1 MTCLLPPIALIALCL
16 AAVTAQFPT
25 WPTAKGNKRADSTI
39 SVTGTL
45 DGKFVRYTAG
55 SALGDGGQ
63 KEGQKPIFELKA
75 GASLKNVIIGAPAA
89 DGIHCLGSCY
99 LENVWWE
106 DVGEDAASFLGS
118 GNNNYTVNTGG
129 ARKAHDKV
137 FQHNGGGTVYI
148 KNFQVENFT
157 KFYQACGTCP
167 AMTRKVVMDAIR
179 AKGPGL
185 ALVGV
190 MTKNGDTATLTNIQ
204 VDSKVNYICQ
214 RYNDGAGIGK
224 AGQYTAK
231 QNGDG
236 KQCKY
241 STGNIK
247 MI

>member
-45 DGKFVRYTAG
+45 CNLCATLLDLLWEMEVKRGT
-55 SALGDGGQ
+55 
-63 KEGQKPIFELKA
+63 KA
-75 GASLKNVIIGAPAA
+75 NLRTQGWSQSQEQCV
-89 DGIHCLGSCY
+89 
-99 LENVWWE
+99 
-106 DVGEDAASFLGS
+106 VGEDAASFLGS

-204 VDSKVNYICQ
+204 VDSKVTYICQ

-224 AGQYTAK
+224 AVNTQPSKMEMA
-231 QNGDG
+231 NSA
-236 KQCKY
+236 
-241 STGNIK
+241 STQPATSK
-247 MI
+247 

>member
-99 LENVWWE
+99 LEMC
-106 DVGEDAASFLGS
+106 
-118 GNNNYTVNTGG
+118 GG
-129 ARKAHDKV
+129 RIQHWRARKAHDKV

-190 MTKNGDTATLTNIQ
+190 MSRNGDTATLTNIQ
-204 VDSKVNYICQ
+204 VDSKVTYICQ
-214 RYNDGAGIGK
+214 RYNDG
-224 AGQYTAK
+224 QELAK
-231 QNGDG
+231 LANTQPNRTEMANSA
-236 KQCKY
+236 
-241 STGNIK
+241 STQPATSK
-247 MI
+247 